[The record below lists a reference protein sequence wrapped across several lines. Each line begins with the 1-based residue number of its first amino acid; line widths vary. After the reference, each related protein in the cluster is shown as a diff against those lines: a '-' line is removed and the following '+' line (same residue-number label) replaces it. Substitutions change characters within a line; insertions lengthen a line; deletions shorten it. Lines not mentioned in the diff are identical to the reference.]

1 MKRGMGMKAAH
12 TFKWLGDE
20 KAYLNEIHIEKLG
33 PLSIGLYDG
42 NTNEDA
48 VLAWYDPHGSW
59 EFVMIFDA
67 EHTIERAKFIID
79 IICER
84 KEKLLQLFSYPNHLV
99 FHHTHMYLLSLF
111 TDETFIKK
119 SEKMPEQT
127 DCLICFRKDQ
137 FVYWLSV
144 GECFIYLFQ
153 QESQQCKQGRLNEQQ
168 FYERIGRPNI
178 FAAATPCFTSGVREL
193 QRGTNHIVIA
203 TDKIVECRE
212 QIFEDDRLFYQSLY
226 AEGTLNIKRV
236 LEEVDSWKE
245 AGSATIIS
253 WSVDIENLDCT
264 CEGDERRDK

>member
-12 TFKWLGDE
+12 TFKWIGDE
-20 KAYLNEIHIEKLG
+20 KAYLNEIHIEELG

-48 VLAWYDPHGSW
+48 VLAWCDPQGTW

-67 EHTIERAKFIID
+67 KQTIDRAKFIID

-111 TDETFIKK
+111 TDETFIEE
-119 SEKMPEQT
+119 SEKMQEKT
-127 DCLICFRKDQ
+127 DCLICLRKDQ

-153 QESQQCKQGRLNEQQ
+153 PESQQCKQGRLNEQQ

-193 QRGTNHIVIA
+193 QKGTNHIIVA
-203 TDKIVECRE
+203 TDGIIACGERMGKDNY
-212 QIFEDDRLFYQSLY
+212 FLHQSLLHV
-226 AEGTLNIKRV
+226 ESL
-236 LEEVDSWKE
+236 LEKMNNCKE
-245 AGSATIIS
+245 QNSAAIIG
-253 WSVDIENLDCT
+253 WTVNV
-264 CEGDERRDK
+264 GV

>member
-20 KAYLNEIHIEKLG
+20 KAYLNEIHIEELG

-48 VLAWYDPHGSW
+48 VLAWCDPQGTW

-67 EHTIERAKFIID
+67 KQTIDRAKFIID

-84 KEKLLQLFSYPNHLV
+84 KEKILQLFSYPNHLV

-111 TDETFIKK
+111 TDETFIEE
-119 SEKMPEQT
+119 SEKMQGKT
-127 DCLICFRKDQ
+127 DCLICLRKDQ

-153 QESQQCKQGRLNEQQ
+153 PESHQCKQGRLNEQQ

-193 QRGTNHIVIA
+193 QKGTNHIIVA
-203 TDKIVECRE
+203 TDGIIACGERMGKDNY
-212 QIFEDDRLFYQSLY
+212 FLHQSLLHV
-226 AEGTLNIKRV
+226 ESL
-236 LEEVDSWKE
+236 LEKMNNCKEQNSAAIIGWTVDV
-245 AGSATIIS
+245 G
-253 WSVDIENLDCT
+253 V
-264 CEGDERRDK
+264 